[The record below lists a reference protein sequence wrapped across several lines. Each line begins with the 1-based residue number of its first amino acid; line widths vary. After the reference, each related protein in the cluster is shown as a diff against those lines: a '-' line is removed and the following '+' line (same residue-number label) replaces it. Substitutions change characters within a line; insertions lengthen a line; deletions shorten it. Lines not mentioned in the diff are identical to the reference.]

1 MMRIPRVLQ
10 LLAVDTRDI
19 VLVRAQ
25 LDTFNK
31 QVPLLYF
38 MICVNAVL
46 CAIGVAGTV
55 PRLVGVYIP
64 TALILLCVVRMVVWT
79 RARTRVL
86 TDQQARRR
94 LAGLVKLGAAI
105 GILYIGWS
113 LVLYD
118 ASHEPVQKAHVVYA
132 VLAATTSS
140 AICLMHLRAATRVL
154 ALVVS
159 VPFCVFLI
167 MTGNWHFTVMG
178 ITQLLL
184 TGAVVY
190 VLAVASHDFDRMI
203 QLSAENARLTNIDS
217 LTGLPNRRQPVA
229 RRDPHLV
236 QPVGARHRVAR
247 VDRGDPVHRPGQR
260 RGSEADRVRDH

>member
-1 MMRIPRVLQ
+1 MVRIPRVLQ
-10 LLAVDTRDI
+10 LFAVDTRDI

-113 LVLYD
+113 LALYD
-118 ASHEPVQKAHVVYA
+118 ASHEP
-132 VLAATTSS
+132 
-140 AICLMHLRAATRVL
+140 
-154 ALVVS
+154 
-159 VPFCVFLI
+159 
-167 MTGNWHFTVMG
+167 
-178 ITQLLL
+178 
-184 TGAVVY
+184 
-190 VLAVASHDFDRMI
+190 
-203 QLSAENARLTNIDS
+203 AR
-217 LTGLPNRRQPVA
+217 
-229 RRDPHLV
+229 
-236 QPVGARHRVAR
+236 
-247 VDRGDPVHRPGQR
+247 
-260 RGSEADRVRDH
+260 